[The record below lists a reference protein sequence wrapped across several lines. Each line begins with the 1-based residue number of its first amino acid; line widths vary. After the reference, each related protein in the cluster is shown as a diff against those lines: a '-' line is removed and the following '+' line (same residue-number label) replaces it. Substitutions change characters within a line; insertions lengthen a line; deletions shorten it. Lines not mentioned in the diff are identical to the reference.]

1 MTDGSLGRTTDYKP
15 ALALHIS
22 AEKSFN
28 EINLKS
34 LSETNLDQAR
44 VVKQTR
50 TAKAKEQRGVRGNFK
65 SLLRVVHR
73 I

>member
-1 MTDGSLGRTTDYKP
+1 MNDYKL
-15 ALALHIS
+15 ALPLHIS
-22 AEKSFN
+22 AQKSFN

-50 TAKAKEQRGVRGNFK
+50 TAKTKEQRGNFK